1 MDETPLPVAAVEEV
15 GPDTVAI
22 EFESPPNFAARPG
35 QFVKLTTEVNGQAEP
50 RFYTISSPDVAD
62 TFQVTVGVDPDGDVG
77 PVLRS
82 LSAGDEVVVSGPFGN
97 AYYEDEPRVLVL
109 AGGPGVGPA
118 VGIAERALADGNG
131 AAVVYRDETPVHE
144 QRLAALANDGADITV
159 LGPADSLTE
168 AVADTLTGDTQAF
181 VYGFGEFLDDAT
193 AAVEAAGGDPDAA
206 KVENF
211 G

>member
-22 EFESPPNFAARPG
+22 EFESPPDFAARPG

>member
-22 EFESPPNFAARPG
+22 EFESPPDFAARPG

-144 QRLAALANDGADITV
+144 QRLAALANDGADVTV

>member
-22 EFESPPNFAARPG
+22 EFESPPAFAARPG
-35 QFVKLTTEVNGQAEP
+35 QFVKLTMDVDGQPEP
-50 RFYTISSPDVAD
+50 RFYTISSSDVAD
-62 TFQVTVGVDPDGDVG
+62 TLQVTVGIDPDGDVS

-82 LSAGDEVVVSGPFGN
+82 LSAGDEVVVSGPFGD

-118 VGIAERALADGNG
+118 VGIAERALADGNE
-131 AAVVYRDETPVHE
+131 ATVIYRDEAPVHE
-144 QRLAALANDGADITV
+144 QRLAALSNDGADVTV
-159 LGPADSLTE
+159 LGPADSLTN

-181 VYGFGEFLDDAT
+181 VYGFGAFLDDAT
-193 AAVEAAGGDPDAA
+193 AAIEAADGDPDAA